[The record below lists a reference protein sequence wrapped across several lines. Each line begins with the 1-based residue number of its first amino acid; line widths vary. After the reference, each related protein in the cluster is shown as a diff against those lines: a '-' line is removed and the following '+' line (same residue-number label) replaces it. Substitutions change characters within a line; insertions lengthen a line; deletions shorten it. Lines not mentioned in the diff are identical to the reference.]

1 MVERVL
7 VMKHIAL
14 IITLAL
20 PLLST
25 SSIASEHTEKMCEK
39 IRECALGEIA
49 ANQVPDQMKDL
60 VIHMINSQC
69 DTMAE
74 RYDAE
79 FAQAG
84 LRDKAEACVD
94 SIVVQE
100 CDALLATKGR
110 PNTQACVDFE
120 QAANDAGIQT
130 Q

>member
-1 MVERVL
+1 
-7 VMKHIAL
+7 MKHIAL

>member
-1 MVERVL
+1 
-7 VMKHIAL
+7 MKQFIL
-14 IITLAL
+14 MSSLLLAFI
-20 PLLST
+20 ST
-25 SSIASEHTEKMCEK
+25 PAPASEHTEKMCEK

-49 ANQVPDQMKDL
+49 TNQVPEQMKDL
-60 VIHMINSQC
+60 VLHMINSQC

-79 FAQAG
+79 FAEAG

-100 CDALLATKGR
+100 CSELLASKGR

-120 QAANDAGIQT
+120 QSANDAGFET
-130 Q
+130 K